1 LGARLSR
8 TEEFSLSSER
18 QEELKSWLSENGDKS
33 PSFVKEALTHYIS
46 LIVAL
51 EGGKSQ
57 MRSLVLQLQ
66 RAMGITASSEKRKNS
81 GDPIGPSSSP
91 GDAKPKDPEERAR
104 LNKQRIIDLEAKH
117 RRLAKKYRRDLKEL
131 DDKEKEADDLA
142 SEKLADSIS
151 EDSEFNGRLTVGGP
165 SDQSFETPDQAFMQ
179 GGDALLVEETVAA
192 NVDPELLVGQTVISS
207 LKENR
212 TRYGFSFVVS
222 KVTVEVEKVVL
233 KDEESTTKI
242 VSGNTKDLGPPGMAV
257 TWEFLAN
264 MAIMVSQYAM
274 PFTRLGNLLSICGK
288 RFNAAMLSRLFCY
301 SAGRFVPI

>member
-1 LGARLSR
+1 MA
-8 TEEFSLSSER
+8 TTDAKTFISSER

-131 DDKEKEADDLA
+131 DDKEK
-142 SEKLADSIS
+142 K
-151 EDSEFNGRLTVGGP
+151 G
-165 SDQSFETPDQAFMQ
+165 
-179 GGDALLVEETVAA
+179 
-192 NVDPELLVGQTVISS
+192 
-207 LKENR
+207 
-212 TRYGFSFVVS
+212 
-222 KVTVEVEKVVL
+222 
-233 KDEESTTKI
+233 
-242 VSGNTKDLGPPGMAV
+242 
-257 TWEFLAN
+257 
-264 MAIMVSQYAM
+264 
-274 PFTRLGNLLSICGK
+274 
-288 RFNAAMLSRLFCY
+288 
-301 SAGRFVPI
+301 